1 MISDWIS
8 ILKMRKENEED
19 EDEDYGLEVKVY
31 SLLGGCSL
39 FVAFYA
45 LVQRAGI
52 QQTINEQVR
61 AWKGAI
67 NVLYVLCLGHQS
79 SY

>member
-1 MISDWIS
+1 LKLYAFGAAEVFDVISDWIS

-19 EDEDYGLEVKVY
+19 EDEDYGLEVKIY

-61 AWKGAI
+61 AWKGG
-67 NVLYVLCLGHQS
+67 N
-79 SY
+79 